1 MTSKRSVEVFSAG
14 CPICDET
21 VQLVKKLACPSCE
34 VTVYDMHESQAQ
46 EKAREYGIVSL
57 PSVVI
62 DGKLAD
68 CCRRGKVDAETLR
81 AAGVG
86 TAQ

>member
-1 MTSKRSVEVFSAG
+1 MTSKRRVEVFSAG
-14 CPICDET
+14 CPVCDGT
-21 VQLVKKLACPSCE
+21 VQLVKGLACPGCE
-34 VTVYDMHESQAQ
+34 VIVYDMHESRAQ
-46 EKAREYGIVSL
+46 EKSREYGIASL

-68 CCRRGKVDAETLR
+68 CCNRGKVDADTLR

-86 TAQ
+86 VPL